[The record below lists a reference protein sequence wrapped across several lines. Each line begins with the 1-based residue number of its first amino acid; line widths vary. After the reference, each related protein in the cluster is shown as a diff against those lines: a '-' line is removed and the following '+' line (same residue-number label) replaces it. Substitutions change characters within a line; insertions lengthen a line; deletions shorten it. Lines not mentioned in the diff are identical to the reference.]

1 MLQTPEPKSCHP
13 QMGCYSTSNT
23 RAARSPMLP
32 PFIID
37 QIRKRE
43 EEEVHPQQQ
52 PTIELPLPR
61 KKDTAPVSDD
71 DQRGLVV
78 IDLF

>member
-1 MLQTPEPKSCHP
+1 
-13 QMGCYSTSNT
+13 
-23 RAARSPMLP
+23 MLP

-43 EEEVHPQQQ
+43 EDVQ
-52 PTIELPLPR
+52 PLQPRIELPLPR
-61 KKDTAPVSDD
+61 KKDTAPPSDE

>member
-1 MLQTPEPKSCHP
+1 
-13 QMGCYSTSNT
+13 
-23 RAARSPMLP
+23 MLP

-43 EEEVHPQQQ
+43 EEDVQPLQ

-61 KKDTAPVSDD
+61 KKDTAPSSDE